1 MTSTG
6 ALIRKSEGQRGLFL
20 RKIAFITAMAGG
32 LTSCFDAPFSSTATV
47 TLPEGSTASILTAIT
62 DSSGRTSATFDPNA
76 NYAQA
81 ISASTGAISGTS
93 AIFPPGALSIAVNL
107 LVEEGSDLSGSSTL
121 ADLALAS
128 SNSVTAAGT
137 TVIIRPSSDAELTA
151 PMSLSIPLPSGF
163 GLSDFLEN
171 ILKLD
176 DPSERIAV
184 LAKVWDPVTSE
195 LKTILIPRSQIK
207 IESGKATFD
216 TIVFGAFQTVLMEN
230 PVTTRVEAKASEP
243 VTNVSGTSVVAT
255 TGIVEQATVA
265 ATESLPALTVK
276 SGSFSFNADSR
287 LVNASITLSE
297 SVATT
302 SCTLALRD
310 KAKGVI
316 LWSASSKE
324 FAASVVP
331 QISDR
336 LPATIAGYIESAA
349 NCTAVDGRNAK
360 SKWEY
365 LGQVC
370 AAGYFGTS
378 CVACAAGTYWDTTSQ
393 SCTNNGTGFFSTG
406 DGLRQA
412 CTNKPAHS
420 AYSSAAATSSLCA
433 WTCDEPWIA
442 AGNHCAP
449 TGALTGFPSGSSKAT
464 TLSGTFSGNGISA
477 YRAKV
482 GRFSATTCADASDY
496 SVSGIASTTP
506 ITNNITDLPDGEI
519 TVCVVGVDEN
529 GVQQPFS
536 SAAHAS
542 WVKDTTAPTAPT
554 IVSAAGNTS
563 VTTVIYSSGLL
574 PVINGTAETNATVTI
589 YHGENP
595 LRTLTANSAGAWTY
609 TPSAN
614 MEPGTYTITATA
626 TDAATNQSSASATV
640 TLVIDNQAPAA
651 PAITGVAGK
660 TGAASAIYTNNL
672 VPAISG
678 TAENNAT
685 VSIYNGDSTL
695 GVTTTNGSGAWTYTP
710 SSNLNAGTY
719 IITAKATDPA
729 SNQSPASASVTMIID
744 TTAPAAPIITA
755 IAGATGVGTT
765 PYTKSSMPAIAG
777 TAEANTTVTV
787 YNGDTTLGVVA
798 ANGSGAWTYAPS
810 GNLPD
815 GAYTLTFKATD
826 AASNQSAGSITLNL
840 VIDAMPPA
848 APAITSV
855 AGNTSVASTIYTNV
869 VAPQITGTAE
879 PNAAVMIFNNAT
891 FFGTTTASA
900 AGAWSFT
907 STVNLSAGAY
917 GLTAKAKDAALNEGA
932 LSNAVAMN
940 VDTTPPV
947 ATISGFPTG
956 TSNTTVLQITVAG
969 TDVTAYKTKSVAGS
983 AILCAATSDYGS
995 ETAVGTRIASNIST
1009 LADGSVTIC
1018 VIGRDAAGNWQTEAT
1033 AANATWT
1040 KDTTPPVV
1048 TLSGAPSGSSS
1059 VASLNVTVG
1068 GNGVYL
1074 YKFKVGTDTT
1084 VDCASATGYGSVT
1097 AAATPITASLS
1108 AIPAGSWAKLCV
1120 LGVDAAENWQ
1130 TTATSTAWQ
1139 KACVAGNYPSGGG
1152 CAVVGTGYYS
1162 TDGLT
1167 RLSCSNVP
1175 SNAAYSTDNSTTATC
1190 PWSCNVN
1197 YLLNAAQTG
1206 CDYRPNTQA
1215 VSCPAGQVI
1224 VGAAVRSGGWMDR
1237 LGVRCQTFTNGAL
1250 TGAITDGPAYGGDG
1264 GAPYTFDC
1272 SAGSYLYQIT
1282 GGNGT
1287 GYYAPQSTFL
1297 ANIKFY
1303 CRSLTT
1309 DLSTDTSIQYG
1320 GSAGIT
1326 PFDYSCPVSKP
1337 ITSIPFDSAGAYVGR
1352 ILQAYCGSN
1361 LK

>member
-1 MTSTG
+1 M
-6 ALIRKSEGQRGLFL
+6 
-20 RKIAFITAMAGG
+20 RKIALIIAMAGG

-47 TLPEGSTASILTAIT
+47 SLPEGSTASILTAIT

-163 GLSDFLEN
+163 GLRDVLEN
-171 ILKLD
+171 ILMLD

-243 VTNVSGTSVVAT
+243 VTNISGTSVVAT
-255 TGIVEQATVA
+255 TGIVEQSAVA

-276 SGSFSFNADSR
+276 SAAFSFNADSR

-310 KAKGVI
+310 KAKGII
-316 LWSASSKE
+316 LWSANSKE

-331 QISDR
+331 QISDS
-336 LPATIAGYIESAA
+336 LPTNIAGYIESAA
-349 NCTAVDGRNAK
+349 TCTAVDGRNAK
-360 SKWEY
+360 STWEY

-393 SCTNNGTGFFSTG
+393 SCTYAGTGFFSTG
-406 DGLRQA
+406 NGLRQA

-420 AYSSAAATSSLCA
+420 AYTSTAATSSLCA

-442 AGNHCAP
+442 TGNHCAP
-449 TGALTGFPSGSSKAT
+449 TGALTGFPSGASKAT

-536 SAAHAS
+536 SAAHAT
-542 WVKDTTAPTAPT
+542 WIKDTTAPTAPT

-563 VTTVIYSSGLL
+563 ATNVIYSSGLL
-574 PVINGTAETNATVTI
+574 PVINGTAETNATITI
-589 YHGENP
+589 YNSEN
-595 LRTLTANSAGAWTY
+595 LLGTASTNSDGAWTY
-609 TPSAN
+609 APSAN
-614 MEPGTYTITATA
+614 MELGTYTITATA

-695 GVTTTNGSGAWTYTP
+695 GVTTANGSGAWAYTP
-710 SSNLNAGTY
+710 SGNLNAGTY

-744 TTAPAAPIITA
+744 TTAPAAPAITSA
-755 IAGATGVGTT
+755 AGATVTGNTINTSNLVPGI
-765 PYTKSSMPAIAG
+765 SG

-787 YNGDTTLGVVA
+787 YNGDTILGVTT
-798 ANGSGAWTYAPS
+798 ANESGAWTYAPS
-810 GNLPD
+810 SNLTA
-815 GAYTLTFKATD
+815 GTYTITAKATD
-826 AASNQSAGSITLNL
+826 LASNQGPASATMTLI
-840 VIDAMPPA
+840 IDNQAPA
-848 APAITSV
+848 APAIASV
-855 AGNTSVASTIYTNV
+855 AGNTSVASMIYTNV

-879 PNAAVMIFNNAT
+879 SNAAVMIFNNSA
-891 FFGTTTASA
+891 FFGTTTTSA
-900 AGAWSFT
+900 AGAWSYT

-917 GLTAKAKDAALNEGA
+917 SLTAKAKDAALNEGA
-932 LSNAVAMN
+932 FGNAVAIT

-947 ATISGFPTG
+947 AAISGFPTG

-969 TDVTAYKTKSVAGS
+969 TDVTAYKTKSVSGPAS
-983 AILCAATSDYGS
+983 LCAATSDYGS
-995 ETAVGTRIASNIST
+995 ETAVATRIASNIST
-1009 LADGSVTIC
+1009 LADGSVTVC

-1033 AANATWT
+1033 AASATWT
-1040 KDTTPPVV
+1040 KDTTPPVA
-1048 TLSGAPSGSSS
+1048 TLSGAPNGSSS
-1059 VASLNVTVG
+1059 AANLNVTVG
-1068 GNGVYL
+1068 GTDMLL
-1074 YKFKVGTDTT
+1074 YKYKVGTDTT
-1084 VDCASATGYGSVT
+1084 ADCTSATGYGNET
-1097 AAATPITASLS
+1097 PAATPITASLS

-1120 LGVDAAENWQ
+1120 LGVDAAGNWQ
-1130 TTATSTAWQ
+1130 TTATATAW
-1139 KACVAGNYPSGGG
+1139 KVYA
-1152 CAVVGTGYYS
+1152 
-1162 TDGLT
+1162 D
-1167 RLSCSNVP
+1167 
-1175 SNAAYSTDNSTTATC
+1175 
-1190 PWSCNVN
+1190 
-1197 YLLNAAQTG
+1197 
-1206 CDYRPNTQA
+1206 
-1215 VSCPAGQVI
+1215 VSCPDGQVI
-1224 VGAAVRSGGWMDR
+1224 VGAAVRSGGWMDN
-1237 LGVRCQTFTNGAL
+1237 LGVRCKTVANLGLPPPPT
-1250 TGAITDGPAYGGDG
+1250 TGPAYGGTG
-1264 GAPYTFDC
+1264 GSAYTFDC
-1272 SAGSYLYQIT
+1272 STVSTPGDYYLYRIT
-1282 GGNGT
+1282 GGNGA
-1287 GYYAPQSTFL
+1287 GSFAPESTYL
-1297 ANIKFY
+1297 GNIKFY

-1309 DLSTDTSIQYG
+1309 NSPSTITSDQYG

-1326 PFDYSCPVSKP
+1326 TFDYSCPDTKP
-1337 ITSIPFDSAGAYVGR
+1337 ITSILIEPANNYVGR
-1352 ILQAYCGSN
+1352 IPNVICGSD
-1361 LK
+1361 L

>member
-1 MTSTG
+1 
-6 ALIRKSEGQRGLFL
+6 
-20 RKIAFITAMAGG
+20 MAGG

-243 VTNVSGTSVVAT
+243 VTNISGTSVVAT
-255 TGIVEQATVA
+255 TGIVEQAAVA

-276 SGSFSFNADSR
+276 SATFSFNADSR
-287 LVNASITLSE
+287 LVSASVTLSE
-297 SVATT
+297 SVALTT
-302 SCTLALRD
+302 CTIYLRD
-310 KAKGVI
+310 KTKGNI
-316 LWSASSKE
+316 LWSTNSKE
-324 FAASVVP
+324 LAAGVVP
-331 QISDR
+331 QLSGTLSANIS
-336 LPATIAGYIESAA
+336 GQIESSAT
-349 NCTAVDGRNAK
+349 CTALDGRNAK
-360 SKWEY
+360 STWEY

-378 CVACAAGTYWDTTSQ
+378 CVACAAGTYWDTPSQ

-420 AYSSAAATSSLCA
+420 AYASTAATSSLCA

-482 GRFSATTCADASDY
+482 GRFSATTCADPSDY
-496 SVSGIASTTP
+496 SVSGIASTAP

-536 SAAHAS
+536 SAAHAT
-542 WVKDTTAPTAPT
+542 WIKDTTAPTAPT

-563 VTTVIYSSGLL
+563 VIYSSGLR
-574 PVINGTAETNATVTI
+574 PVINGTAENNSSVTI
-589 YHGENP
+589 YNSENQ
-595 LRTLTANSAGAWTY
+595 LGTVIANSAGAWTY

-614 MEPGTYTITATA
+614 MELGTYTITATA

-640 TLVIDNQAPAA
+640 TLVIDNQAPTA

-695 GVTTTNGSGAWTYTP
+695 GVTTANGSGAWTFTP

-729 SNQSPASASVTMIID
+729 SNQSPDSASVTMIID
-744 TTAPAAPIITA
+744 TTAPAAPAFTSA
-755 IAGATGVGTT
+755 AGATVTGNTINTSNLVPGI
-765 PYTKSSMPAIAG
+765 SG

-787 YNGDTTLGVVA
+787 YNGDTTLGVTT
-798 ANGSGAWTYAPS
+798 ANESGAWTHAPS
-810 GNLPD
+810 SNLTS
-815 GAYTLTFKATD
+815 GTYTITAKATD
-826 AASNQSAGSITLNL
+826 SASNQSPASATMTLI
-840 VIDAMPPA
+840 IDNQAPA

-855 AGNTSVASTIYTNV
+855 AGNTSVATTIYTNV

-879 PNAAVMIFNNAT
+879 SNAAVMIFNNSA
-891 FFGTTTASA
+891 FFGTTTTSA
-900 AGAWSFT
+900 AGAWSYT

-917 GLTAKAKDAALNEGA
+917 SLTAKAKDAALNEGPFG
-932 LSNAVAMN
+932 NAVAIT

-947 ATISGFPTG
+947 AAISGFPTG

-969 TDVTAYKTKSVAGS
+969 TDVTAYKTKSVSGPAS
-983 AILCAATSDYGS
+983 LCAATSDYGS
-995 ETAVGTRIASNIST
+995 ETAVATRIASNIST
-1009 LADGSVTIC
+1009 LADGSVTVC

-1033 AANATWT
+1033 AASATWT
-1040 KDTTPPVV
+1040 KDTTPPVA
-1048 TLSGAPSGSSS
+1048 TLSGAPNGSSS
-1059 VASLNVTVG
+1059 AASLNVTVG
-1068 GNGVYL
+1068 GNGVNL

-1084 VDCASATGYGSVT
+1084 ADCTSATGYGNET
-1097 AAATPITASLS
+1097 PAATPITASLS

-1120 LGVDAAENWQ
+1120 LGVDAAGNWQ
-1130 TTATSTAWQ
+1130 TTATATAWQ
-1139 KACVAGNYPSGGG
+1139 KVCAAGNYPSGGS

-1167 RLSCSNVP
+1167 RQSCSNVP
-1175 SNAAYSTDNSTTATC
+1175 SNAGYSTDNSTTATC

-1206 CDYRPNTQA
+1206 CDYRANTQA
-1215 VSCPAGQVI
+1215 VSCPTGQVI
-1224 VGAAVRSGGWMDR
+1224 VGATVRSGGWLDK

-1250 TGAITDGPAYGGDG
+1250 TGAITDGPAYGGTG
-1264 GAPYTFDC
+1264 GSAYTIDC
-1272 SAGSYLYQIT
+1272 SAGSYLYRIT
-1282 GGNGT
+1282 GSNTSSYLG
-1287 GYYAPQSTFL
+1287 
-1297 ANIKFY
+1297 NIKFY

-1309 DLSTDTSIQYG
+1309 DLLTNTPTQYG
-1320 GSAGIT
+1320 ESAGT

-1337 ITSIPFDSAGAYVGR
+1337 ITSIPFDSAGAFVGR

>member
-1 MTSTG
+1 M
-6 ALIRKSEGQRGLFL
+6 RKT
-20 RKIAFITAMAGG
+20 AFIIAMAGG
-32 LTSCFDAPFSSTATV
+32 LSSCFDAPFSSTATV
-47 TLPEGSTASILTAIT
+47 TLPEGSTASILTAVT

-121 ADLALAS
+121 ADLALAL

-163 GLSDFLEN
+163 GLRDVLEN
-171 ILKLD
+171 ILMLD

-195 LKTILIPRSQIK
+195 LKTILIPRSEIQIN
-207 IESGKATFD
+207 SGKATFN

-255 TGIVEQATVA
+255 TGIVEQSAVA
-265 ATESLPALTVK
+265 ATESLPVLTVK
-276 SGSFSFNADSR
+276 SAAFSFNADSR

-310 KAKGVI
+310 KTKGVI
-316 LWSASSKE
+316 LWSTSSKKS
-324 FAASVVP
+324 ATSVVL
-331 QISDR
+331 QISDS
-336 LPATIAGYIESAA
+336 LPANIAGYIESAA
-349 NCTAVDGRNAK
+349 TCTAVDGRNAK
-360 SKWEY
+360 STWEY

-378 CVACAAGTYWDTTSQ
+378 CAACAAGTYWNTTSQ
-393 SCTNNGTGFFSTG
+393 SCTYAGTGFFSTG
-406 DGLRQA
+406 NGLRQA
-412 CTNKPAHS
+412 CSNKPAYS
-420 AYSSAAATSSLCA
+420 AYSSTAATSSLCA
-433 WTCDEPWIA
+433 WTCDEPRIA
-442 AGNHCAP
+442 AGNNCAP
-449 TGALTGFPSGSSKAT
+449 TGALTGFPSGTSKTT
-464 TLSGTFSGNGISA
+464 TLSGAFSGNGIST
-477 YRAKV
+477 YRVKV
-482 GRFSATTCADASDY
+482 GQFSATECASANGY
-496 SVSGIASTTP
+496 SVSSVASTTG
-506 ITNNITDLPDGEI
+506 ITNNIADLPDGEI
-519 TVCVVGVDEN
+519 TVCVVGADEN

-536 SAAHAS
+536 SASSAT
-542 WVKDTTAPTAPT
+542 WIRDTTAPTPPS

-563 VTTVIYSSGLL
+563 VTSVIYSSGLR
-574 PVINGTAETNATVTI
+574 PVINGTAENNSSVAIYNSENQLGTV
-589 YHGENP
+589 
-595 LRTLTANSAGAWTY
+595 TANSAGAWTY

-614 MEPGTYTITATA
+614 MELGTYTITTKA
-626 TDAATNQSSASATV
+626 TDPASNQSSASATV
-640 TLVIDNQAPAA
+640 TMIIDTTPPTSTTISINSADVYTNSTAATLTLAATGASDMYITNTADCASGGTYETYATSKSWTLGQTNATATVYVKFKDSAGNESACINDTITQDTTAPAA
-651 PAITGVAGK
+651 PAITSAAGATV
-660 TGAASAIYTNNL
+660 TGNTIYTSNL
-672 VPAISG
+672 VPGIAG
-678 TAENNAT
+678 TAENNSSVT
-685 VSIYNGDSTL
+685 IYNGETTL
-695 GVTTTNGSGAWTYTP
+695 GVTMANGSGSWTLTP
-710 SSNLNAGTY
+710 STNLAAGTY
-719 IITAKATDPA
+719 TITAKATDSA
-729 SNQSPASASVTMIID
+729 SNQSPASATVTLIID
-744 TTAPAAPIITA
+744 
-755 IAGATGVGTT
+755 
-765 PYTKSSMPAIAG
+765 
-777 TAEANTTVTV
+777 
-787 YNGDTTLGVVA
+787 
-798 ANGSGAWTYAPS
+798 
-810 GNLPD
+810 
-815 GAYTLTFKATD
+815 
-826 AASNQSAGSITLNL
+826 NQA
-840 VIDAMPPA
+840 PA

-855 AGNTSVASTIYTNV
+855 AGNTSVASTIYTNIV
-869 VAPQITGTAE
+869 TPQITGTAE
-879 PNAAVMIFNNAT
+879 PNAAVMIFINAT
-891 FFGTTTASA
+891 SVGTTTASA
-900 AGAWSFT
+900 SGAWAFT

-917 GLTAKAKDAALNEGA
+917 SLTAKAKDAALNEGPF
-932 LSNAVAMN
+932 SNAVAMN
-940 VDTTPPV
+940 VDTTAPV

-1018 VIGRDAAGNWQTEAT
+1018 VIGRDATGNWQTEAT

-1074 YKFKVGTDTT
+1074 YKFKVGTETT
-1084 VDCASATGYGSVT
+1084 ADCASATGYGSVT

-1130 TTATSTAWQ
+1130 TTATATAWQ
-1139 KACVAGNYPSGGG
+1139 KACVAGNYPSGGS

-1167 RLSCSNVP
+1167 RQSCSNVP
-1175 SNAAYSTDNSTTATC
+1175 SNAGYSTDNSTTATC

-1206 CDYRPNTQA
+1206 CDYRANTQA
-1215 VSCPAGQVI
+1215 VSCPTGQVI
-1224 VGAAVRSGGWMDR
+1224 VGATVRSGGWLDK

-1250 TGAITDGPAYGGDG
+1250 TGAITDGPAYGGTG
-1264 GAPYTFDC
+1264 GSAYTIDC
-1272 SAGSYLYQIT
+1272 SAGSYLYRIT
-1282 GGNGT
+1282 GSNTSSYLG
-1287 GYYAPQSTFL
+1287 
-1297 ANIKFY
+1297 NIKFY

-1309 DLSTDTSIQYG
+1309 DLLTNTSAQYG
-1320 GSAGIT
+1320 QSAGT
-1326 PFDYSCPVSKP
+1326 AFDYSCPVSKP
-1337 ITSIPFDSAGAYVGR
+1337 ITSISFDSAGAYVGP

>member
-1 MTSTG
+1 M
-6 ALIRKSEGQRGLFL
+6 
-20 RKIAFITAMAGG
+20 RKIAFIIAMAGG

-47 TLPEGSTASILTAIT
+47 SLPEGSTASILTAIT

-163 GLSDFLEN
+163 GLRDVLEN
-171 ILKLD
+171 ILMLD

-243 VTNVSGTSVVAT
+243 VTNISGTSVVAT
-255 TGIVEQATVA
+255 TGIVEQSAVA
-265 ATESLPALTVK
+265 ATESLPVLTVK
-276 SGSFSFNADSR
+276 SAAFSFNADSR
-287 LVNASITLSE
+287 LVNASINLSE

-302 SCTLALRD
+302 SCTIALRD

-316 LWSASSKE
+316 LWSVSSKE
-324 FAASVVP
+324 YAANVVP
-331 QISDR
+331 QISDS
-336 LPATIAGYIESAA
+336 LPANITGYIESAA
-349 NCTAVDGRNAK
+349 TCTAVDGRNAK
-360 SKWEY
+360 STWEY

-393 SCTNNGTGFFSTG
+393 SCTYAGTGFFSTG
-406 DGLRQA
+406 NGLRQA

-420 AYSSAAATSSLCA
+420 AYSSAAATTSVCA
-433 WTCDEPWIA
+433 WTCDEPRIA
-442 AGNHCAP
+442 TGNNCAP
-449 TGALTGFPSGSSKAT
+449 TGTLTGFPSGTSKAT

-482 GRFSATTCADASDY
+482 GPFSANECANANDY
-496 SVSGIASTTP
+496 SVSPIASTTLV
-506 ITNNITDLPDGEI
+506 TNDIAGLLDGEI
-519 TVCVVGVDEN
+519 TVCLVGIDDR
-529 GVQQPFS
+529 GVQTPFS
-536 SAAHAS
+536 SAAHAT
-542 WVKDTTAPTAPT
+542 WIKDTTAPTPPT
-554 IVSAAGNTS
+554 IVSAASSTS
-563 VTTVIYSSGLL
+563 VTNVIYSSGLH
-574 PVINGTAETNATVTI
+574 PVINGTAENNSSVTI
-589 YHGENP
+589 YNSENQ
-595 LRTLTANSAGAWTY
+595 LGTVTANSAGAWTY

-614 MEPGTYTITATA
+614 MELGTYTITAKA
-626 TDAATNQSSASATV
+626 TDAALNQSAISATVTMIIDNQPPAAPVITGVAGNTQVTSAIYTNNLVPGISGTAENNAAVSIYHGDNTLGVTTANGSGSWAFTPSTNLTAGTYTITTKATDPASNQSSASATV
-640 TLVIDNQAPAA
+640 TMIVDTTAPAA
-651 PAITGVAGK
+651 PAITSAAGATV
-660 TGAASAIYTNNL
+660 TGNTIYTSNL
-672 VPAISG
+672 VPGISG
-678 TAENNAT
+678 TAEANTT
-685 VSIYNGDSTL
+685 VAVYNGETTL
-695 GVTTTNGSGAWTYTP
+695 GVTMANGSGSWTLTP
-710 SSNLNAGTY
+710 STNLAAGTY
-719 IITAKATDPA
+719 TITAKATDPA
-729 SNQSPASASVTMIID
+729 SNQSSASATVTLIID
-744 TTAPAAPIITA
+744 
-755 IAGATGVGTT
+755 
-765 PYTKSSMPAIAG
+765 
-777 TAEANTTVTV
+777 
-787 YNGDTTLGVVA
+787 
-798 ANGSGAWTYAPS
+798 
-810 GNLPD
+810 
-815 GAYTLTFKATD
+815 
-826 AASNQSAGSITLNL
+826 NQA
-840 VIDAMPPA
+840 PA

-879 PNAAVMIFNNAT
+879 PNAAVMIFSNAT

-907 STVNLSAGAY
+907 STVNLSDGAY
-917 GLTAKAKDAALNEGA
+917 GLTAKAKDAALNEGPF
-932 LSNAVAMN
+932 SNTVAMN

-969 TDVTAYKTKSVAGS
+969 TDVTAFKTKSISGS
-983 AILCAATSDYGS
+983 ASLCASTSGYGS
-995 ETAVGTRIASNIST
+995 ETAVATKIASNIST
-1009 LADGSVTIC
+1009 LADGSVTVC

-1033 AANATWT
+1033 AAYSTWT

-1048 TLSGAPSGSSS
+1048 TLTGAPNGSSS
-1059 VASLNVTVG
+1059 AASLNVTVG

-1084 VDCASATGYGSVT
+1084 ADCTSSSGYGSVT
-1097 AAATPITASLS
+1097 AASTPITASLS
-1108 AIPAGSWAKLCV
+1108 EIPAGSWAKLCV

-1130 TTATSTAWQ
+1130 TTATATAWQ
-1139 KACVAGNYPSGGG
+1139 KVCVAGNYPSGGS

-1167 RLSCSNVP
+1167 RQSCSNVP
-1175 SNAAYSTDNSTTATC
+1175 SNAGYSTDNSTTATC

-1206 CDYRPNTQA
+1206 CYLPTNTAA
-1215 VSCPAGQVI
+1215 VSCPTGQVI
-1224 VGAAVRSGGWMDR
+1224 VGATVRSGGWMDR
-1237 LGVRCQTFTNGAL
+1237 LVVRCQIFTNGAL
-1250 TGAITDGPAYGGDG
+1250 TGAITDGPELGGDG
-1264 GAPYTFDC
+1264 GSANTFDC
-1272 SAGSYLYQIT
+1272 SAGSYLYRIT
-1282 GGNGT
+1282 GANFAYLG
-1287 GYYAPQSTFL
+1287 
-1297 ANIKFY
+1297 NIKFY
-1303 CRSLTT
+1303 CRSLNT
-1309 DLSTDTSIQYG
+1309 DLLTNTSTQYG
-1320 GSAGIT
+1320 GSNGT
-1326 PFDYSCPVSKP
+1326 TFDYSCPVSKP
-1337 ITSIPFDSAGAYVGR
+1337 ITSIMIQPVDTYLGP